1 MIGER
6 RIATAEGHF
15 FLPEVNGCH
24 SGGVMQWRFPST
36 FLSARGCGFKP
47 RDLPKNSLTTF
58 LSNFPCVLFLPTN
71 TTGCLRKI
79 MLVDMGTENILVS
92 RYVLWVCTD
101 LVFLNIGTRPWFLK
115 WKDHNNYQSCKS
127 VKDTMIKSATNKK
140 RHMKTIST
148 STRFN
153 LALHFFWQ
161 ATLIG
166 FVLLRRFCPPGIVA
180 DWQNRTGTL
189 RLSPIIVIWSN
200 QTHLCLNSSEQH
212 RPHC

>member
-1 MIGER
+1 MGIKEGVALLLWWLYMFWSFHWMIGER

-101 LVFLNIGTRPWFLK
+101 LVFLILAQGLDFWSEKTRTITNHVILPLLQWIL
-115 WKDHNNYQSCKS
+115 H
-127 VKDTMIKSATNKK
+127 ATKNMYRVQTLSRDWRRK
-140 RHMKTIST
+140 R
-148 STRFN
+148 
-153 LALHFFWQ
+153 
-161 ATLIG
+161 
-166 FVLLRRFCPPGIVA
+166 RRPLG
-180 DWQNRTGTL
+180 
-189 RLSPIIVIWSN
+189 
-200 QTHLCLNSSEQH
+200 
-212 RPHC
+212 